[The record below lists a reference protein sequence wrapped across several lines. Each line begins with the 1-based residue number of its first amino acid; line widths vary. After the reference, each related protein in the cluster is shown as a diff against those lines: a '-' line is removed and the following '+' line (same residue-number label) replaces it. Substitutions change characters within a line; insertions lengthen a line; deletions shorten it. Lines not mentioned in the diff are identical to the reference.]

1 MGNGSPGLF
10 IQPLGAQ
17 EREPLLMSNLFEN
30 FASVLPTIDLQSR
43 WTECNIRKA
52 AVAVRGES
60 L

>member
-1 MGNGSPGLF
+1 MVVV
-10 IQPLGAQ
+10 LGAQ